1 MLKII
6 SILLNFLN
14 TEIILI
20 TFFEAKEREAPYSQQ
35 KQDLEL
41 TVAHILLQGK
51 IALIA
56 LPPYCKIQTKI
67 EESKKNHYN
76 IQV

>member
-1 MLKII
+1 M
-6 SILLNFLN
+6 NFLN

-41 TVAHILLQGK
+41 TVAHILLQDE

-67 EESKKNHYN
+67 EESKKKPLRHSGMT
-76 IQV
+76 